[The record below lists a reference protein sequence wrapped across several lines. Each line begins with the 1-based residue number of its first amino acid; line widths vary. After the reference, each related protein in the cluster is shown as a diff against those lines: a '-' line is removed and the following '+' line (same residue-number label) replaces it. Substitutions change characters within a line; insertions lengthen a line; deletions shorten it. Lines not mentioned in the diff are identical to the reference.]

1 MAVLCVLLLDSLAVA
16 CVLTGIVQ
24 IIPVAGASAADRLAP
39 ELKPSGASC
48 CIYQESLGLMLH
60 LFLEEAQLPRC
71 EDHETLMV
79 LVVGDRASVGV
90 GSSFCAGKRFK
101 IRQQ

>member
-1 MAVLCVLLLDSLAVA
+1 MHGSVVCVLSFALARSPCC
-16 CVLTGIVQ
+16 CVRFDRTC
-24 IIPVAGASAADRLAP
+24 SDNRLAP

>member
-1 MAVLCVLLLDSLAVA
+1 M
-16 CVLTGIVQ
+16 
-24 IIPVAGASAADRLAP
+24 
-39 ELKPSGASC
+39 
-48 CIYQESLGLMLH
+48 GLMLH